1 MANDKVPSST
11 AFEDARCALALSIKL
26 KTVRQIASGEWNT
39 KKPTDFGSN
48 VAAWTAILREAEET
62 LIQMGYQMKT
72 DQITTAEASALLSEV
87 LLFSVSFLHDR
98 ILVRRL
104 RLNGRGGVVCP
115 PAGAAQ

>member
-1 MANDKVPSST
+1 MANDEVASST
-11 AFEDARCALALSIKL
+11 AFEDARCALALSIKA
-26 KTVRQIASGEWNT
+26 KSVRRIASGEWNT
-39 KKPTDFGSN
+39 KKPTDFGSK
-48 VAAWTAILREAEET
+48 VAGWTAILCGAEEI

-72 DQITTAEASALLSEV
+72 DQITTAEAPALLSEV
-87 LLFSVSFLHDR
+87 LLSSVRFLHDR